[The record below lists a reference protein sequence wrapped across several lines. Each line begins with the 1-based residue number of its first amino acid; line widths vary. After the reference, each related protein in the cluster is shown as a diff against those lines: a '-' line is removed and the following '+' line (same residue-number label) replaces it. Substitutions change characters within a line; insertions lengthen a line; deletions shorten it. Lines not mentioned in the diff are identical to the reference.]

1 MRILAP
7 TREQSN
13 PRDGNCPRRV
23 IAQKFESNSV
33 HWISDKMGRRSSQQN
48 ISPQRS
54 RPGRYVCRV
63 SFRAFE
69 IFCAHASAAFEAC
82 RVVITGELLQV

>member
-13 PRDGNCPRRV
+13 SRDGNCPRRV

-33 HWISDKMGRRSSQQN
+33 HWISDKMGRKK
-48 ISPQRS
+48 
-54 RPGRYVCRV
+54 
-63 SFRAFE
+63 
-69 IFCAHASAAFEAC
+69 
-82 RVVITGELLQV
+82 